1 MLLVAV
7 AAQAQI
13 KIGGSVYGGG
23 NEGDVQGATSVTV
36 NAGDLN
42 KVYGGARMADVGGSA
57 FVNIDGNHMSG
68 DIIINYIYGG
78 NDISGTVGSSTA
90 LPAGIKQA
98 AANGIDN
105 SYNAFLRTSAERKVG
120 DAQPYGIFIGQLFGG
135 GNGDYTYRDKDA
147 DDNYIVKDAKDNTVA
162 TSKSPFTKPELGKAY
177 LEITGGTIAYLYGG
191 GNNAT
196 VTGATDI
203 YIDNKSTVTT
213 SIPVGKDATENL
225 LLMDNAQRLVD
236 MGIPALNTLVLRD
249 KYQFSRVFG
258 GNNKADMAIMPTWH
272 LKDGKID
279 NLYSGGNEGRMTSQ
293 YGILLDIKEPDPT
306 FEVNNVYGGCRKA
319 DVCPGGDRENPLA
332 VTNSALNQH
341 LNITDAA
348 QQYKFPDGFSA
359 RVIVRGGKITN
370 VYGGNDISGKVFG
383 GNAVGVY
390 ASISGDVYG
399 GGNGSYP
406 YTDNAS
412 LKSTLAYGDYYYNI
426 ADVPGATTSVDAL
439 NAFRPNA
446 EQVSI
451 YVKGKSAT
459 EKTIIGGSVYCGGNS
474 ATIKTDMANPTVEMK
489 FGSHVIADRVF
500 LGNNGANMVTD
511 DILTQIAGKVTVNST
526 DYDFSQMTLTDE
538 EQFAKYMEG
547 CAMSLIPTVDSMDYV
562 PYSTMIG
569 SFYCGGN
576 VGSMTYEGT
585 NTMDF
590 SVPIYIY
597 NKVVGGCNNAIVPEK
612 TGVNARYEGGILG
625 TATEQQL
632 TGGYSFTADGN
643 IRNRLVLNFGDLS
656 NPDQTTNTVKFLPM
670 RWIDEDNKS
679 LGLEWNTVD
688 ANGNNTDAVTTLT
701 KDEGKNYETSKAADL
716 TRRFKDGHIY
726 GGCYDSGVVNGNV
739 VINLN
744 STTVDRDVLFD
755 KVAQDELGEASLY
768 GDNVLEQQEDY
779 HILER
784 RSGVILGR
792 QGMDVLGDALN
803 VFGGG
808 KGKDTE
814 IWGSTTIN
822 LNAGYTFQVFGGSE
836 EGVIGRSVTSGG
848 TYTFGDGT
856 TIGNGKTYKYDPKY
870 SCTIN
875 LRGESGGVSKQDDQS
890 ESMAEAEFIYG
901 GGFFGPICGNT
912 VINLGNGRVF
922 DTFAGSCMADILG
935 HTETYIG
942 RQVKADGTFEEGFP
956 YIRDMVYGG
965 NDLGGQVLG
974 EANFSGRVRTTAEG
988 GYDAIGKVHNQELLK
1003 ASAYVEYTQGR
1014 ADAIFGGCYGTYDY
1028 TDDHYRA
1035 YFDATGTTK
1044 SDYTKPR
1051 MGNAFVNFRPTL
1063 TNDLKSNSYNTVKR
1077 IYGAGQGY
1085 PGDADRDIMQR
1096 SSYIL
1101 IDIPQTMDDGDVSH
1115 YRFMEVFGG
1124 GAWSGLGMEAKTTT
1138 GAAMTPAA
1146 FNAYAKTEKD
1156 RYSANIDLARGFIG
1170 AAYGGSLSEGVA
1182 RRTWVN
1188 VPTGSTI
1195 KIGSIFAGAYGTDT
1209 YSPCDV
1215 IEGHVEYHSGDA
1227 CLVYDPVRTEVRV
1240 SDQNDTTYV
1249 QVGNELMKGA
1259 IYGGNNQQRRTV
1271 YGIVN
1276 IDKPVRQSH
1285 HQYGMTTG
1293 TVYGAGYGSLTWN
1306 EYTQV
1311 NLEDGAK
1318 VYEVYGGGEAGG
1330 VMSAESVAKYYKDWM
1345 PAGLTAAEWK
1355 GAWTLGGGYD
1365 GDDMANYAS
1374 NNLLNLN
1381 NSTLVRQ
1388 AEMDNR
1394 TDKTYKYNTNV
1405 IIGKGAYVGNYAYGG
1420 GRGYEDEKFYGSGDV
1435 YGTTYIALLGGQV
1448 NKDLY
1453 AAGTV
1458 GAVYDLF
1465 DANTFTASANAYIA
1479 GGTLRNVYGGGW
1491 KGDVGYTSMNY
1502 TATGWSNTDSST
1514 ERPGETN
1521 VVIGIRPDQAS
1532 VPADYG
1538 YHNGVPAIQRNAY
1551 SGGEGGAVFGKAN
1564 LVLNNG
1570 YIGYVHLN
1578 ANQEQDNQGNIV
1590 TAQTTTT
1597 ERYEEKI
1604 TDETYYVTIDG
1615 VRKWAGKDRL
1625 KDCGNMFGGG
1635 YDVRSCVDESNVTIW
1650 NGTIRN
1656 SVHGGGEVAT
1666 IGRGST
1672 KEDGANRTLEAIY
1685 GAGKTCVTMYNGHV
1699 KRNVFGGGKGY
1710 NVWGYGQQGTLYTDG
1725 YVFGQ
1730 TEVQIHGGKIGTEDG
1745 VAEGYGNVFGGGDI
1759 GYVYSKGY
1767 FSPKTTSE
1775 KAANPNG
1782 STGSPNHWYYY
1793 GDDNHLTEDC
1803 KVVVSPYLQVKTG
1816 SIPYGGKTYSQ
1827 YDYVPTDYLNTLHKK
1842 SVGSET
1848 WPAEWN
1854 QLVTEDAQGERGVHI
1869 YNAVFAGGN
1878 VSSNSDQTYANATT
1892 IYGNTTATLYDVYH
1906 RDFITVGTEHT
1917 GGLYGGGNLSL
1928 VNGYRELNITNY
1940 GTDYYGLESQITLDQ
1955 YRALSSRERA
1965 YFKLEYICQ
1974 AASETSDGKTGITLN
1989 GQFYET
1995 NSRLSEEDYLKLLKT
2010 VPAAKDAF
2018 TPYGFCSIYA
2028 GRLLNTIQRAD
2039 MCGVYGSR
2047 MVLQGAK
2054 DRVTDEKVDVPYTIN
2069 RVGELSLNQQ
2079 RSVVTDDVGKD
2090 SIHGNYFGIYSLV
2103 NYLGNLTSDVRF
2115 EDKYVDKDGKEAT
2128 DGTTYYSYKSNNHT
2142 SSSRNYGQSLNQV
2155 ALASGVFLELT
2166 TEKSTEEHK
2175 DYGYI
2180 TGVVELDLINVKA
2193 EHVGGGFV
2201 YAKNE
2206 HLQPSYDKNKENVL
2220 LSEYNKESGNKRD
2233 DAITYKRYSYSGASS
2248 PWETSGNFIHHSKR
2262 IVDDCYPTNNAYDIK
2277 SSNYSEAHYWYVKGD
2292 VYIYDQTVSAYTGSA
2307 SAYSR
2312 AVHLPLTITAA
2323 SHGQLQLL
2331 NVKPNLYAYYTVKSN
2346 GEKVKIGTMDGT
2358 KELDKV
2364 WVNNDNDGY
2373 GLNEVVTWWDWHQM
2387 SPTDRSYFVPDTY
2400 VNTAACTIDGTAYAA
2415 GAYVMLPDDL
2425 SSFKTA
2431 GHTVT
2436 NSEGKAI
2443 TDLDDLFRSSNNIGH
2458 DTGYLLTLDMD
2469 TPGMWDDRYIEK
2481 TGSEQITKAG
2491 YEGKSTSEKSDW
2503 IEGPTFTPVATGIYG
2518 QRQIEV
2524 GDVVTTETVERS
2536 TAGTGDQA
2544 LMEPAYVSATA
2555 QSYTYGTQSK
2565 TVNAGSAIP
2574 QTEWE
2579 GIGSPSAF
2587 QRAYL
2592 CTQTVKLDETHY
2604 LLYGELKTQTQ
2615 IDKMKTDYPALATQI
2630 GDAMKLASICT
2641 TAGGFGGQNLT
2652 AGNNYSALE
2661 NWCLFSTE
2669 DRINSN
2675 GTYKFSFN
2683 HDAFDVLSDPSYLD
2697 GTKTVGSTSHGD
2709 VYQNPPHDVTVAAYQ
2724 SPYTDAVGVEYVAVF
2739 HKKDNVTSV
2748 EYNDNGVTKTV
2759 TDGQSLTNTQYE
2771 TVRND
2776 RRHYT
2781 RVMVASG
2788 GETFY
2793 FAKDNFMYNG
2803 VPYGK
2808 GQVVDKEIYDNNA
2821 SKVERV
2827 TIPNAGS
2834 TAAPMFYRYET
2845 YEGDQLNKEVISLGE
2860 YNNLTNDQ
2868 QYFTIQGKEPTET
2881 TTLYVSRESDLKDVM
2896 SNRVYTVVYQYTYY
2910 EDEDDGSI
2918 KQTNELHVINIR
2930 IELESGAPTIGMLYP
2945 PSTVLPGAAVGLTRP
2960 DVKPGVYEVITS
2972 GWELFDDYNDA
2983 IHHRNGADFVNNGTP
2998 VYWYQNQKNYVAFYS
3013 KTYLGKAYS
3022 NPVAL
3027 SVANY
3032 HDLDAVMNDKEHH
3045 LYVDHP
3051 DVDRASK
3058 IYIDNR
3064 TCQSD
3069 NTKSELD
3076 LLKDFYDLSEGTTLE
3091 GHSPLNSRVK
3101 GGANLEFFLN
3111 SNVSPKKYTD
3121 WTPIGQT
3128 GKCFEG
3134 NLHGD
3139 GYTVSGLNKSL
3150 FGSLCGSVFNLGVT
3164 GSFTTAGV
3172 ADTGDGFVENC
3183 WVRSSA
3189 TALPSGATPVEAV
3202 FGNPTASGCLQ
3213 IVNCYYP
3220 EQNRALYT
3228 DRTTSPRAG
3237 GNARMM
3243 ADRAFYNGEVAYC
3256 LNGFYLAKRYYQGTG
3271 LNTGTAYNYLHRAA
3285 DGTLPADMSTGYYPT
3300 DYAYYKPSV
3309 KVAEGET
3316 LPKLGYVE
3324 SRFYDG
3330 DFVYASG
3337 RLPESSEVRLRVAGE
3352 GNDAKTYYTPIWP
3365 DDYIFF
3371 GQALNYDHVDGRYH
3385 QDTPSHIV
3393 KSGDRI
3399 QTDAYGNRVYRAPA
3413 YFRDSRMGVAHFNPA
3428 AVFAQS
3434 KNGDP
3439 AQVAYQGM
3447 TAIDFSGYQD
3457 AGYES
3462 GWNNGYFYQP
3472 LLDDG
3477 GLTSFLN
3484 ADLTKNLLVYTKT
3497 GTAAAAATDAVVSD
3511 NLHDQ
3516 AYTETDATYRTV
3528 APWDRFLD
3536 NVHGHWVQQQSN
3548 GQYVAPRDHML
3559 VDEQD
3564 FNAPIAYTM
3573 DTGKRMWFQ
3582 PFSVRFVDLDKGWE
3596 AFSLPFQATIVTT
3609 NAKGELTHFYEGSET
3624 GHEYWLRQFT
3634 GNVQQKEGTVYTADF
3649 SALTAGNNTKD
3660 YTNTFLWDY
3669 YYSKDSYQDK
3679 NTDKYQQHYYS
3690 EDYLRRTYPVG
3701 NYPYA
3706 QAGAPCIVGFP
3717 GSRYYEFDLSGQ
3729 WTPKNRV
3736 GNATIAS
3743 PGRQTITFAS
3753 AEGCQ
3758 IAVSDTELQQQKVTA
3773 VSPLSGYSFVPSYLN
3788 QSLEAG
3794 TDNYVLSADGSA
3806 FNKVP
3811 DSGDAVQ
3818 AVAFRPYFSKTVA
3831 SARQAGVQSILFS
3844 HNTGSLEGTL
3854 DPHDGDADG
3863 TLIIKSQKHKVVVTS
3878 ALAESAD
3885 VTIVNAAGVTV
3896 TTFTIEPGQT
3906 IETRLPVSGVY
3917 IVRTTDGRHQKK
3929 LAIK

>member
-1 MLLVAV
+1 MMLLAAL

-23 NEGDVQGATSVTV
+23 NEGDVEGATSVTV

-42 KVYGGARMADVGGSA
+42 KIYGGARMANVGGSA
-57 FVNIDGNHMSG
+57 FVNIDGNHMSD
-68 DIIINYIYGG
+68 DIIINYVYGG
-78 NDISGTVGSSTA
+78 NDISGTIGSS
-90 LPAGIKQA
+90 PAVPTGIEKA
-98 AANGIDN
+98 TENGIDE
-105 SYNAFLRTSAERKVG
+105 SYNAFLRTSKER
-120 DAQPYGIFIGQLFGG
+120 DESHGIFIGQLFGG
-135 GNGDYTYRDKDA
+135 GNGEFTS
-147 DDNYIVKDAKDNTVA
+147 NYPG
-162 TSKSPFTKPELGKAY
+162 KSLPVLGKSY
-177 LEITGGTIAYLYGG
+177 LEIMGGTIAYLYGG

-203 YIDNKSTVTT
+203 YIDNESKVTT
-213 SIPVGKDATENL
+213 SIPVGKDVEENL
-225 LLMDNAQRLVD
+225 LLMNGAERLVA

-272 LKDGKID
+272 LKNGKID
-279 NLYSGGNEGRMTSQ
+279 NLYSGGNEGRMIGE
-293 YGILLDIKEPDPT
+293 YGILLDIKEPDSD

-319 DVCPGGDRENPLA
+319 DVCPGGDSEHPLD
-332 VTNSALNQH
+332 VTNTALNQH
-341 LNITDAA
+341 LNITAA
-348 QQYKFPDGFSA
+348 SEQYKFPDGFSA
-359 RVIVRGGKITN
+359 RVIVRGGQINN
-370 VYGGNDISGKVFG
+370 VYGGNDISGKVYG

-390 ASISGDVYG
+390 ASIAGDIYG

-406 YTDNAS
+406 YTDKSDLQSS
-412 LKSTLAYGDYYYNI
+412 LEYGDYYYN
-426 ADVPGATTSVDAL
+426 PGTSSVDAL

-451 YVKGKSAT
+451 YVKGKSET
-459 EKTIIGGSVYCGGNS
+459 EKTIIGGSIYCGGNS
-474 ATIKTDMANPTVEMK
+474 ATIKKTKENPTVEMK
-489 FGSHVIADRVF
+489 FGSYVIADKVF
-500 LGNNGANMVTD
+500 LGNNGANMVAED
-511 DILTQIAGKVTVNST
+511 VLKQIAGNVTVNST
-526 DYDFSQMTLTDE
+526 EYDFSQMDLTDE
-538 EQFAKYMEG
+538 DVFAKYMEG
-547 CAMSLIPTVDSMDYV
+547 CAMDIIPRVDTMDYV
-562 PYSTMIG
+562 PYSVMIG

-576 VGSMTYEGT
+576 VGSMTYAGT
-585 NTMDF
+585 NTMNF
-590 SVPIYIY
+590 SVPAYIY
-597 NKVVGGCNNAIVPEK
+597 KKVVGGCNNAIVEASDW
-612 TGVNARYEGGILG
+612 NARYVGGILG
-625 TATEQQL
+625 TAAEQNWS
-632 TGGYSFTADGN
+632 TGVGN
-643 IRNRLVLNFGDLS
+643 IPNRLVLNFGDLS
-656 NPDQTTNTVKFLPM
+656 NTDRATNTVQFLPM
-670 RWIDEDNKS
+670 RWKNEADKS
-679 LGLEWNTVD
+679 QGLEWNTVD
-688 ANGNNTDAVTTLT
+688 ANGEDIPANTTLV
-701 KDEGKNYETSKAADL
+701 KDEGKEYETSKTDDL
-716 TRRFKDGHIY
+716 TRRLKDGHIY
-726 GGCYDSGVVNGNV
+726 GGCFDSGVVNGNV

-744 STTVDRDVLFD
+744 ATTVNRDLLFD
-755 KVAQDELGEASLY
+755 EVEEDALGEASLY
-768 GDNVLEQQEDY
+768 GDDVLNQREQY
-779 HILER
+779 HIKER
-784 RSGVILGR
+784 RTGVILGR

-808 KGKDTE
+808 KGKGTE

-836 EGVIGRSVTSGG
+836 EGVIGRSVSTTSDDSDNSDYSDYSDYSDA
-848 TYTFGDGT
+848 TY
-856 TIGNGKTYKYDPKY
+856 NYNNKSYKYDPRY

-875 LRGESGGVSKQDDQS
+875 LRGESNGVSKQADHS

-912 VINLGNGRVF
+912 VINLGKGRVF
-922 DTFAGSCMADILG
+922 NTFAGSCMADILG

-956 YIRDMVYGG
+956 YIRDIVYGG
-965 NDLGGQVLG
+965 NDLGGQILG
-974 EANFSGRVRTTAEG
+974 EADFTGRVRTTANG
-988 GYDAIGKVHNQELLK
+988 GYDAIGKVHNTNLLN
-1003 ASAYVEYTQGR
+1003 ASAYIEYTQGR
-1014 ADAIFGGCYGTYDY
+1014 ADAIFGGCFGTYNYADS
-1028 TDDHYRA
+1028 HYRT
-1035 YFDATGTTK
+1035 YFDETGTAK
-1044 SDYTKPR
+1044 SGYTKPR

-1063 TNDLKSNSYNTVKR
+1063 TNELKSNSDNKVGR

-1101 IDIPQTMDDGDVSH
+1101 VDIPQEMDGGDVNH
-1115 YRFMEVFGG
+1115 YRYMEVFGG
-1124 GAWSGLGMEAKTTT
+1124 GAWSGLGMEANTEE
-1138 GAAMTPAA
+1138 GGVTPAA
-1146 FNAYAKTEKD
+1146 FNALDATTKD
-1156 RYSANIDLARGFIG
+1156 LYSANIDLARGYIG

-1188 VPTGSTI
+1188 VPEGSTI

-1227 CLVYDPVRTEVRV
+1227 CLKYDPVRTEVRV
-1240 SDQNDTTYV
+1240 SEQNDTTYV
-1249 QVGNELMKGA
+1249 QKGNDLMKGA

-1276 IDKPVRQSH
+1276 IDVPVQQDNY
-1285 HQYGMTTG
+1285 QYGMTTG

-1311 NLEDGAK
+1311 NLEDSAK

-1345 PAGLTAAEWK
+1345 PASLTAAEWK
-1355 GAWTLGGGYD
+1355 AAWTLGGGYD
-1365 GDDMANYAS
+1365 GDDMVNYAS

-1405 IIGKGAYVGNYAYGG
+1405 IIKKGAYVGNYAYGG

-1465 DANTFTASANAYIA
+1465 GANTFTASANAYIA

-1502 TATGWSNTDSST
+1502 TATGWSNTDNSA

-1521 VVIGIRPDQAS
+1521 VVIGIRPDQAY

-1538 YHNGVPAIQRNAY
+1538 FHNGVPAIQRNAY

-1578 ANQEQDNQGNIV
+1578 ANQEQDTQGNIV
-1590 TAQTTTT
+1590 TAQTATT

-1604 TDETYYVTIDG
+1604 TDETYYVTIEG
-1615 VRKWAGKDRL
+1615 VRKWAGTDRL

-1672 KEDGANRTLEAIY
+1672 TEDGANRTLKNIY
-1685 GAGKTCVTMYNGHV
+1685 SPGKTCVTMYNGHV

-1767 FSPKTTSE
+1767 FSTKTKSE

-1803 KVVVSPYLQVKTG
+1803 KVVVSPYLQVKTD
-1816 SIPYGGKTYSQ
+1816 SISYGGNTYNQ

-1974 AASETSDGKTGITLN
+1974 STSETNSDGKTGITLN

-1995 NSRLSEEDYLKLLKT
+1995 NSRLSEEDYLKLLRT

-2079 RSVVTDDVGKD
+2079 RSMVTDDAGKD
-2090 SIHGNYFGIYSLV
+2090 LIHGNYFGIYSLV

-2115 EDKYVDKDGKEAT
+2115 GDPYVDKDGNTAAEGT
-2128 DGTTYYSYKSNNHT
+2128 TTYYSYKSSNHT

-2166 TEKSTEEHK
+2166 TEKSTEDHK

-2206 HLQPSYDKNKENVL
+2206 HLQPSYDEHKENVL
-2220 LSEYNKESGNKRD
+2220 LSEYNQKSGTNRD
-2233 DAITYKRYSYSGASS
+2233 DAITYKRYSYTGDPV

-2262 IVDDCYPTNNAYDIK
+2262 IVDDCYPTNNAYDIN
-2277 SSNYSEAHYWYVKGD
+2277 SPNYSEAHYWYVKGD
-2292 VYIYDQTVSAYTGSA
+2292 VYIYEQTVSAYTGSA

-2387 SPTDRSYFVPDTY
+2387 SPTDRSYFVADTY

-2425 SSFKTA
+2425 PSFKAA

-2469 TPGMWDDRYIEK
+2469 TPGVWDDRFIEK
-2481 TGSEQITKAG
+2481 TGTAQITKAD

-2503 IEGPTFTPVATGIYG
+2503 IEGPTFTPAVTGIYG

-2544 LMEPAYVSATA
+2544 VMEPAYVSATA
-2555 QSYTYGTQSK
+2555 QSYTYGSQSK

-2574 QTEWE
+2574 ETEWT

-2592 CTQTVKLDETHY
+2592 CTQTVKLDESHY

-2683 HDAFDVLSDPSYLD
+2683 HDAFDVLSDPAYLD

-2739 HKKDNVTSV
+2739 HKKGDVTSV
-2748 EYNDNGVTKTV
+2748 QYKDNGVTKTV
-2759 TDGQSLTNTQYE
+2759 TDGQSLTNAQYE

-2776 RRHYT
+2776 KRHYT
-2781 RVMVASG
+2781 RVAVDAGS
-2788 GETFY
+2788 ETFY
-2793 FAKDNFMYNG
+2793 FATDNFMYNG

-2808 GQVVDKEIYDNNA
+2808 GQVVEKEVYDNNT
-2821 SKVERV
+2821 SKVKEV
-2827 TIPNAGS
+2827 TIANAGS
-2834 TAAPMFYRYET
+2834 TAAIMFYRYET
-2845 YEGDQLNKEVISLGE
+2845 YEGDQLNKEVISEGE
-2860 YNNLTNDQ
+2860 YGQLTNDQ

-3076 LLKDFYDLSEGTTLE
+3076 LLKDFYDLSVGTTLE
-3091 GHSPLNSRVK
+3091 GHSPLDSRVK
-3101 GGANLEFFLN
+3101 GGANLEFFLS
-3111 SNVSPKKYTD
+3111 SNVSPKKYAAD
-3121 WTPIGQT
+3121 WKPIGSSTQ
-3128 GKCFEG
+3128 CFEG

-3139 GYTVSGLNKSL
+3139 GYTVSGLTSSL
-3150 FGSLCGSVFNLGVT
+3150 FGSLCGSVYNLGVT
-3164 GSFTTAGV
+3164 GSFSSAGV

-3189 TALPSGATPVEAV
+3189 TALPSGVTPVEAV

-3228 DRTTSPRAG
+3228 DHTTTTRAG

-3243 ADRAFYNGEVAYC
+3243 ADRAFYNGEVAYN
-3256 LNGFYLAKRYYQGTG
+3256 LNGFYLAKRYYQGSG
-3271 LNTGTAYNYLHRAA
+3271 LSTGTAYNYLQRAA
-3285 DGTLPADMSTGYYPT
+3285 DGTLPATMSTGYYP
-3300 DYAYYKPSV
+3300 DGYAYYRPEV

-3324 SRFYDG
+3324 NRFYDG
-3330 DFVYASG
+3330 DFIYASG
-3337 RLPESSEVRLRVAGE
+3337 RLPESSEVRLRVVGE

-3428 AVFAQS
+3428 AVFAKS
-3434 KNGDP
+3434 RKGAP

-3457 AGYES
+3457 AGYKS
-3462 GWNNGYFYQP
+3462 GWNDGHFYQP

-3484 ADLTKNLLVYTKT
+3484 ADLTRNLLVYTKT
-3497 GTAAAAATDAVVSD
+3497 GTTAAETTGAVVSAY
-3511 NLHDQ
+3511 LHDQ
-3516 AYTETDATYRTV
+3516 AYAETNATYRTV
-3528 APWDRFLD
+3528 ATWDRYSG
-3536 NVHGHWVQQQSN
+3536 NVNGHWVQRQSN
-3548 GQYVAPRDHML
+3548 GQYVAPFDHML

-3564 FNAPIAYTM
+3564 FNAPIAYRM
-3573 DTGKRMWFQ
+3573 GSGHRMWFQ
-3582 PFSVRFVDLDKGWE
+3582 PFNVKFVDLDKGWE
-3596 AFSLPFQATIVTT
+3596 AFSLPFQTTIVTT
-3609 NAKGELTHFYEGSET
+3609 NVKGELTHFYQGSEN
-3624 GHEYWLRQFT
+3624 GHEYWLRGFT
-3634 GNVQQKEGTVYTADF
+3634 GDVRQKAGTVYTANF
-3649 SALTAGNNTKD
+3649 SALPAGNNTKA

-3669 YYSKDSYQDK
+3669 YYSQDTYQDK
-3679 NTDKYQQHYYS
+3679 NADKYQQHYYS
-3690 EDYLRRTYPVG
+3690 NDYLRRTYPVG

-3706 QAGAPCIVGFP
+3706 QAGEPYIVGFP

-3729 WTPKNRV
+3729 WTPKNRL
-3736 GNATIAS
+3736 GNVTITS

-3753 AEGCQ
+3753 DEGCQ
-3758 IAVSDTELQQQKVTA
+3758 IAVSDTELHKVAATG
-3773 VSPLSGYSFVPSYLN
+3773 SLNGYSFVPSYLN
-3788 QSLEAG
+3788 QTLEAG
-3794 TDNYVLSADGSA
+3794 TDNYVLSSDGSA

-3811 DSGDAVQ
+3811 ATGDAVQ
-3818 AVAFRPYFSKTVA
+3818 ATAFRPYFSKTAA
-3831 SARQAGVQSILFS
+3831 SARQADVQSILFS
-3844 HNTGSLEGTL
+3844 QNTYSLEGTL
-3854 DPHDGDADG
+3854 DPRDGGIDG
-3863 TLIIKSQKHKVVVTS
+3863 TLIIQSQKHKVVVTS

-3906 IETRLPVSGVY
+3906 VETRLPVSGVY
-3917 IVRTTDGRHQKK
+3917 IVRTADSRYQKK